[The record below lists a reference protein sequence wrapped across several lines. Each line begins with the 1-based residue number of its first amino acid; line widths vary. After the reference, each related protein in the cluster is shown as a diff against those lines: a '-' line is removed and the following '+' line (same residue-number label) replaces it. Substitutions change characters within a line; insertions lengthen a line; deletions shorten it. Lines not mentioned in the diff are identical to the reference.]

1 MNICEIKTADVAN
14 GVGIRLTLFVSGCT
28 NRCKGCFQPE
38 TWAFD
43 YGEPFTDEVAEDIL
57 STFEIP
63 QSVIDGIYAEGKKQ
77 KVEPANDKE
86 VEQTTKSLRQQLK
99 ALVARDIWDMSQY
112 FQIMNE
118 TNDIVQKAVE
128 LIK

>member
-1 MNICEIKTADVAN
+1 MP
-14 GVGIRLTLFVSGCT
+14 
-28 NRCKGCFQPE
+28 KGCVINASLRYIDANRKQLKSKY
-38 TWAFD
+38 TSFD
-43 YGEPFTDEVAEDIL
+43 KFL